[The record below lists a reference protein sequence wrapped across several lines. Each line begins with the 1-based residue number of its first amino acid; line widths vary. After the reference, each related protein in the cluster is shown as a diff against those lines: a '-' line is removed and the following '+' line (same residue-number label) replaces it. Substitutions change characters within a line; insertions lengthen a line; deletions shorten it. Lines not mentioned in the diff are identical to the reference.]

1 MLNDAEDL
9 GTDGRRHQV
18 SSRRELISWLQ
29 RLTPNEAK
37 ALFDDHEQLALR
49 PVLKIVE
56 SNGVMFLAHARY
68 IMTRI
73 LTRHCDAQ
81 FPNSIPFFLDIS
93 RSLHRYI
100 HEQQRLL
107 RYALRV
113 ASLRGGDDIT
123 QQKQDFGFLAGDMDG
138 ALKALEEDVRFLVG
152 EASIQEGKVVGWV
165 SKFAALFLPVSL
177 LATILSIS
185 DPGYARWAILGGLSV
200 PFVLISIYFM
210 FFWKPA
216 YFNSLRS

>member
-1 MLNDAEDL
+1 M
-9 GTDGRRHQV
+9 

-49 PVLKIVE
+49 PILKIVE
-56 SNGVMFLAHARY
+56 SNGVMFLAHARH

-81 FPNSIPFFLDIS
+81 FPNGILFFLDVS
-93 RSLHRYI
+93 RSLHCNI

-107 RYALRV
+107 HYALRV
-113 ASLRGGDDIT
+113 ASLRGGDDIA

-152 EASIQEGKVVGWV
+152 EASIQEGKIVGWV

-185 DPGYARWAILGGLSV
+185 DPGYAKWAILGGLSV
-200 PFVLISIYFM
+200 PFVLTSIYFM